1 MIENIFWL
9 NKRILDSIV
18 TNERQRRRFVV
29 LRKSERQRRRFVVVT
44 SSLRRRYVVV
54 TSSLRRPT

>member
-29 LRKSERQRRRFVVVT
+29 LRKSERQRRR
-44 SSLRRRYVVV
+44 YVVV